1 MYRRGGSAAI
11 LAGLVLGVLFL
22 FWPLQYQTGW
32 VRTRQDVTKVYV
44 TCGTP
49 YTILFDG
56 EFSEEVRTPWI
67 QAQCVRAART
77 RLLNVALVSLP
88 LLVLGGAGVARGRY
102 RRVPLNQVL
111 RPLPP
116 LWEPVD
122 ARDGAVRRRR
132 RG

>member
-22 FWPLQYQTGW
+22 FWPLQFQTGW
-32 VRTRQDVTKVYV
+32 VRTRQDVTKVHV

-49 YTILFDG
+49 YPILFDA
-56 EFSEEVRTPWI
+56 EFSDEVRTPWI
-67 QAQCVRAART
+67 QSQCVRAART

-88 LLVLGGAGVARGRY
+88 LLVLGTAAVARGRY
-102 RRVPLNQVL
+102 RRVPLNQML
-111 RPLPP
+111 RPLPR
-116 LWEPVD
+116 LREPTD
-122 ARDGAVRRRR
+122 APGEAVRRRR

>member
-22 FWPLQYQTGW
+22 FWPLQFQTGW
-32 VRTRQDVTKVYV
+32 VRTRHDVTRVHV
-44 TCGTP
+44 TCGIP
-49 YTILFDG
+49 YPILFG
-56 EFSEEVRTPWI
+56 AEFSDEVRTPWI
-67 QAQCVRAART
+67 QSQCVRAART

-88 LLVLGGAGVARGRY
+88 LLVLGAAGVARGRY
-102 RRVPLNQVL
+102 RRVTLNQVL

-116 LWEPVD
+116 LREPTD
-122 ARDGAVRRRR
+122 PPGEAIRRRR